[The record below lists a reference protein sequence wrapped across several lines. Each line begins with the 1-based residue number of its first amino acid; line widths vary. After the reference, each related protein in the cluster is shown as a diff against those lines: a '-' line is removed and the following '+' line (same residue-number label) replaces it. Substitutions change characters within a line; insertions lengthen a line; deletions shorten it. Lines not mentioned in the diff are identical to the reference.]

1 MITVMCSKWGD
12 KYGPEHVN
20 ILKSMV
26 KRHLHMDYRF
36 VCVTDDPEGL
46 DCDTLHINDVMPSW
60 ETCRDGCFR
69 RLDLF
74 RPEVSKFLGKRFVSI
89 DVDCVILSDIT
100 PLFERGEDFVIW
112 KHPVHRDRY
121 CGSMFMMTAGA
132 RPHLAKVKRE
142 GNRKFAGTDQAVMAD
157 VLGPNEATW
166 DENDGIFTKLLI
178 RRHLPSNARIVFYPG
193 NRDPSTD
200 RDSWAVRNWK

>member
-1 MITVMCSKWGD
+1 MITVMCCKWGD
-12 KYGPEHVN
+12 KYTPDHVK
-20 ILKSMV
+20 ILGNMV
-26 KRHLHMDYRF
+26 KRHLKMKYRF

-46 DCDTLHINDVMPSW
+46 ECETLPMADVMPNW
-60 ETCRDGCFR
+60 EKSRDGCFR

-100 PLFERGEDFVIW
+100 PLFDRPEDFVIW
-112 KHPVHRDRY
+112 KHPIHRDRY
-121 CGSMFMMTAGA
+121 CGSMFMLDAGA
-132 RPHLAKVKRE
+132 RPQLAKAPRE
-142 GNRKFAGTDQAVMAD
+142 GNKRFAGTDQAVMAD
-157 VLGPNEATW
+157 VCPGEAMW

-178 RRHLPSNARIVFYPG
+178 RGHLPSNARIVFYPG

-200 RDSWAVRNWK
+200 RDNWAARHWK